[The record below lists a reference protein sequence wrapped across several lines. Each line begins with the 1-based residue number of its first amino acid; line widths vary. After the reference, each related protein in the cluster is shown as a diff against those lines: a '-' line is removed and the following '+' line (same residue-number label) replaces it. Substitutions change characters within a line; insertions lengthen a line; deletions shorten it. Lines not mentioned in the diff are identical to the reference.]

1 MDCYAMDVLIRE
13 CNGRGDVGMNT
24 HCEQMEWFARS
35 FKHAFFVRLCYSQ
48 IRPLQI

>member
-24 HCEQMEWFARS
+24 HCEQMEW
-35 FKHAFFVRLCYSQ
+35 LL
-48 IRPLQI
+48 RPGLLGGRTDRRTEDYAGA